1 MQKYYI
7 NDKQNSFFYDSGDV
21 VITKEVE
28 KNIHLSLETS
38 GVSKVKY
45 KGDILVSGKDF
56 SKRFNNDSEL
66 SVAENSNDWEMI
78 NNNWFDITV
87 TKNGVVTYLD
97 SIVSIKEFE
106 EILKDSEKVNELI
119 NYVND

>member
-7 NDKQNSFFYDSGDV
+7 NDKQNSFFYDNGDV

-28 KNIHLSLETS
+28 KNIHLSLETC

-45 KGDILVSGKDF
+45 KGDTLVSGKDF
-56 SKRFNNDSEL
+56 SKRFNSDSEL
-66 SVAENSNDWEMI
+66 SIAENSTDWEMI

-106 EILKDSEKVNELI
+106 DILKDSKKVNELI
-119 NYVND
+119 NYAND